1 MLYSDNCDGDRSDW
15 GDLDLGVDGQL
26 SGRSGYSF
34 ELSVIELAK
43 ITLKS
48 SGNFYSSKL
57 VANLSWI

>member
-34 ELSVIELAK
+34 ELSVNDMA
-43 ITLKS
+43 
-48 SGNFYSSKL
+48 
-57 VANLSWI
+57 